1 MLLED
6 ACRFGRLS
14 FVVAVKTKEIDMQN
28 STGSRGRN
36 WALWTIQIL
45 LALLFLFS
53 GSMKFVMPVAKMN
66 EGAVK
71 FPGLFYH
78 FIGICEV
85 LGALGLILPGLTG
98 IRRGLTP
105 IAAAG
110 LLIIMIGATT
120 VTLMDGLGM
129 VALLPFTV
137 GVLVAIVAYGRW
149 GWLRS

>member
-1 MLLED
+1 
-6 ACRFGRLS
+6 
-14 FVVAVKTKEIDMQN
+14 MQN

>member
-1 MLLED
+1 
-6 ACRFGRLS
+6 
-14 FVVAVKTKEIDMQN
+14 VKTKEIDMQN
-28 STGSRGRN
+28 STVSRGWN

-45 LALLFLFS
+45 LALLYLFS

-78 FIGICEV
+78 FIGTCEV
-85 LGALGLILPGLTG
+85 LGGLGLILPGLTG

-105 IAAAG
+105 LAAAG

-120 VTLMDGLGM
+120 VTLMDGMGI
-129 VALLPFTV
+129 VALLPFIV

-149 GWLRS
+149 GWLRSA

>member
-1 MLLED
+1 
-6 ACRFGRLS
+6 
-14 FVVAVKTKEIDMQN
+14 VKTNGQEIDMQN
-28 STGSRGRN
+28 STVGRGRN
-36 WALWTIQIL
+36 YALWTIQIL
-45 LALLFLFS
+45 LALLYLFS

-78 FIGICEV
+78 FIGTCEV

-105 IAAAG
+105 LAAAG

-120 VTLMDGLGM
+120 VTLMDGMGM
-129 VALLPFTV
+129 VALLPFV
-137 GVLVAIVAYGRW
+137 AGVLVAIVAYGRW
-149 GWLRS
+149 GWLRT